1 MPGEKTQKELI
12 QQLLHKVDD
21 SNTKLDNLK
30 QNHYRL
36 AGSVQEIITELK
48 GTSFDPEKG
57 MVAEVKRNGVAIEKA
72 NGCIGKMKRS
82 QARREGIVGTITVFF
97 AAAVTIFL
105 NWLFGNNGG

>member
-1 MPGEKTQKELI
+1 MPEKTQKELI

-21 SNTKLDNLK
+21 SNVKLDTLK
-30 QNHYRL
+30 QNHYKL